1 MLTLRLQTTHSSLT
15 ATQTNIAHLVRLSFT
30 DLARTTYLMSRTTLI
45 TQRARQIM
53 FEGDLRHHIFQLSY
67 VYFSLI
73 RNTVKVFQQCFPPVM
88 MSACVKWAKE
98 RYVQFQG
105 SYPNFDCTLRRSNR
119 FRKYLYPL
127 SAPGTCLI
135 IHSSSVIGNA
145 DQMLLGW
152 MNLMR
157 SWLGN

>member
-15 ATQTNIAHLVRLSFT
+15 ATQTNIAHLVRLAFT
-30 DLARTTYLMSRTTLI
+30 DLARKTYLTSRTSLI
-45 TQRARQIM
+45 TQCARQTM

-98 RYVQFQG
+98 RLDEFNEILARQLG
-105 SYPNFDCTLRRSNR
+105 SVRVGSETWKDCMQKAREHAGMMGEVGLDFGGLVGVR
-119 FRKYLYPL
+119 
-127 SAPGTCLI
+127 
-135 IHSSSVIGNA
+135 VGN
-145 DQMLLGW
+145 GEKV
-152 MNLMR
+152 NVE
-157 SWLGN
+157 S